1 MGRENQQAV
10 YAFLVA
16 LSTKQGYVTF
26 ADIMGCAD
34 KWHLPISSVDWIS
47 SEIAMRGILIYDE
60 APTATNNGDSEEVND
75 YAQSDYESVFKK
87 TIQLEPSLAPLITDI
102 RNIIPPQF
110 KEVSQL
116 KYQVREG
123 NAFARRRMIEMHLRV
138 AVKIALQR
146 AEMFNM
152 DIVDAFGFACIGL
165 ITAVDRYN
173 PDANGAFSSYA
184 SLWMLQNVSREQPT
198 QNPHIYFPVHK
209 KEEYFS
215 VYPQLKERGC
225 TECIFIMQC
234 VKINELIHEKLE
246 CTDEQIRELLLALA
260 PPYSL
265 EILSDCVEQ
274 LDDAAI
280 NDDVALCRCLVDG
293 YGFDEIVDADI
304 SRTSI
309 VEALSCLKER
319 ERDVII
325 ARYGLNGCAEKTL
338 EEIGTAF
345 HLTRERVRQIEAK
358 ALRKLGQPAGK
369 KKATIPFE

>member
-1 MGRENQQAV
+1 MGKENQQAV

-16 LSTKQGYVTF
+16 LATKQGYVTF
-26 ADIMGCAD
+26 ADIMDCAD

-60 APTATNNGDSEEVND
+60 APTSTNNGDSEEVND
-75 YAQSDYESVFKK
+75 YAQSDYESVFQK

-102 RNIIPPQF
+102 RNITPPQF

-123 NAFARRRMIEMHLRV
+123 NAFARKRMIEMHLRV

-146 AEMFNM
+146 TEMFNM

-165 ITAVDRYN
+165 ITAVDHYD
-173 PDANGAFSSYA
+173 PDINGAFSSYA

-209 KEEYFS
+209 KEAYFAI
-215 VYPQLKERGC
+215 YPQLKERGC
-225 TECIFIMQC
+225 TKCAFIMQC
-234 VKINELIHEKLE
+234 VKINELIYEKTE

-265 EILSDCVEQ
+265 EILSNGVEQ
-274 LDDAAI
+274 LDDVVI
-280 NDDVALCRCLVDG
+280 NHDMALCHCLIDA
-293 YGFDEIVDADI
+293 YGFDEIVDANI
-304 SRTSI
+304 SRASI
-309 VEALSCLKER
+309 AKALSCLKER
-319 ERDVII
+319 EQDIII
-325 ARYGLNGCAEKTL
+325 ARYGLYGHREKTL
-338 EEIGTAF
+338 EEIGQDLR
-345 HLTRERVRQIEAK
+345 LTRERVRQIEVK
-358 ALRKLGQPAGK
+358 ALRKLKHPTRK
-369 KKATIPFE
+369 KKLTNPFE